1 MSRPKQRKGGR
12 VTPKGT
18 GSTRRPTPEGSLAS
32 TPYGSYLDGPLT
44 VPWADDDRDDDVVDG
59 AAGVIAVA
67 GDAIASGH
75 PAELLV
81 LTSTL
86 VDAADDP
93 ADEDITWSSVVE
105 LFTGTVRPETTALLH
120 ALRPFAPDDWRKR
133 IDAELAGRSTPG
145 LPDWIARIADV
156 AVTGVWVNRDEA
168 TEFADDDETD
178 VFVVATWP
186 TGQEM
191 TFIANV
197 VGRSKPVV
205 EDALL
210 APVDMAAMSDTVAI
224 EGDEPLELVAV
235 DAADVRAFLEVAA
248 QRWDESSGEASEDWP
263 SGRPL
268 LRWLL
273 STLPEGGEDR
283 WTAAEG

>member
-1 MSRPKQRKGGR
+1 MSRPKKRKGGR

-18 GSTRRPTPEGSLAS
+18 GSTRRPAPDGSSAPTPFGSFVN
-32 TPYGSYLDGPLT
+32 GPLT
-44 VPWADDDRDDDVVDG
+44 GPWDDDLDDDVVEGVPG
-59 AAGVIAVA
+59 AIGVA

-75 PAELLV
+75 PVELLV

-86 VDAADDP
+86 ADAADDP

-120 ALRPFAPDDWRKR
+120 ALRPFAPDDWRTR
-133 IDAELAGRSTPG
+133 IDAELARRSTPG

-156 AVTGVWVNRDEA
+156 RVTGVWVNRDEA

-178 VFVVATWP
+178 VFLVATWP

-197 VGRSKPVV
+197 VGQPNAVV
-205 EDALL
+205 GDALL
-210 APVDMAAMSDTVAI
+210 APVDLAAMSGAVAT
-224 EGDEPLELVAV
+224 EADEPLELVAV
-235 DAADVRAFLEVAA
+235 DAADARAFLDAAA

-273 STLPEGGEDR
+273 STLPVGGEDR